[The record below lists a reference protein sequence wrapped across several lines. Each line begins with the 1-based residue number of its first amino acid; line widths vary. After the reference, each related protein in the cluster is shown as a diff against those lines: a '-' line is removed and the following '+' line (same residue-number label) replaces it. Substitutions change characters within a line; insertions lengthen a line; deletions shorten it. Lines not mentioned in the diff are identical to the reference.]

1 MRTGH
6 GADQVEGVFD
16 VGDPVAQGLV
26 HGVFQR
32 ASACG
37 DRNDLGTQQLHAEHV
52 GLLALDVG
60 GAHVDHA
67 RQAKARSDGGGGHAV
82 HAGAGF
88 GDQAFLAH
96 ALGQQY
102 LADAVV
108 HLVRAGV
115 IELFTLEEDLCP
127 AAVLGQ
133 ALGEVQRVGAAD
145 VVALEVGQLF
155 EELGVCLGRFVFAGQ
170 VQHQWHQG
178 FGHVAAAERAEQA
191 VGVGAGA
198 VLGLGHGALQG
209 VMNE

>member
-1 MRTGH
+1 MRAGH

-16 VGDPVAQGLV
+16 VGDPVTQGLV
-26 HGVFQR
+26 HGVLQG
-32 ASACG
+32 AGAGG
-37 DRNDLGTQQLHAEHV
+37 DRDDLGAQQLHAEHV

-67 RQAKARSDGGGGHAV
+67 RQAEAGSDGGSGHAV

-88 GDQAFLAH
+88 GDQALLAH
-96 ALGQQY
+96 ALGQQH

-115 IELFTLEEDLCP
+115 VELFTLEEDLRA